1 MDFNPERIASSPFV
15 PGALGALVTAL
26 KFTPGASWLER
37 GINVVAGS
45 LVAGYC
51 APFLLDYFKVTAPS
65 ALGGVSFL
73 LGLLSMSIV
82 AAVLSAVQQTKW
94 AEIVTGWLARNKGAS

>member
-1 MDFNPERIASSPFV
+1 MDFDPERIASSPFV

-26 KFTPGASWLER
+26 KFTPGASWPER
-37 GINVVAGS
+37 AVNVVAGS
-45 LVAGYC
+45 LVAGYV
-51 APFLLDYFKVTAPS
+51 APPLLEYFKVTSPS
-65 ALGGVSFL
+65 ATGGASFM

-82 AAVLSAVQQTKW
+82 AAVLSAVRETKW